1 MENAFHFL
9 HFRNAKWNFLV
20 DALNVYRLCCQAS
33 SWFYPGLLI
42 LFKSYLTV
50 AKSYLFHVFLPFLY
64 SLLFPLVDMCSM
76 STSALCC
83 HAHALI
89 LKHWSTPHLF
99 LTSGIVF
106 FCCVSVLELVCMCV
120 GDQARWKESLVEIH
134 QRFSSLYEGRWA
146 ESQRPVNGVCVCL
159 WVCVCVCSSLWWTGL
174 WLKCPINSAVLYNHL
189 HSMRPT
195 LQQHPRHTRIQVTEK
210 NQINA
215 GKQRIW
221 IHGWY
226 EVSWLV

>member
-159 WVCVCVCSSLWWTGL
+159 WVCVCVQACGEQDFDWNVPSTLLSFTIIYTAWGQPFSNTQDTQESRSL
-174 WLKCPINSAVLYNHL
+174 
-189 HSMRPT
+189 R
-195 LQQHPRHTRIQVTEK
+195 RTRLMQESREYEYMDDMK
-210 NQINA
+210 FP
-215 GKQRIW
+215 
-221 IHGWY
+221 GWY
-226 EVSWLV
+226 N

>member
-159 WVCVCVCSSLWWTGL
+159 WVCVCVFKPVVNRTLIEMSHQLCCPLQSSTQHEAN
-174 WLKCPINSAVLYNHL
+174 PSATPKTH
-189 HSMRPT
+189 
-195 LQQHPRHTRIQVTEK
+195 K
-210 NQINA
+210 NP
-215 GKQRIW
+215 GHW
-221 IHGWY
+221 
-226 EVSWLV
+226 EEPD